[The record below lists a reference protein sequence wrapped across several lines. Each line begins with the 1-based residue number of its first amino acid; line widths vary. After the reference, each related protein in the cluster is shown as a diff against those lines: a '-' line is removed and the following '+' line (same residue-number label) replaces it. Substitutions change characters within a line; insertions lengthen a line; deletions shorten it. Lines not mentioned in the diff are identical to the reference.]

1 MPYTGDDGVAAL
13 CRALSQGMQE
23 RGFEI
28 RTFMPRYGCI
38 NERRNQLH
46 EVIRLSGMNLVIDG
60 SDHQLIIKVASIP
73 SARIQVYFIDN
84 DDYFARKAMLRD
96 GAGKWFED
104 NDERAIFFAR
114 GVLETVRK
122 LRWEPSVVHC
132 HGWFAAVA
140 PIYLRHVFNDD
151 PLFANLKIVV
161 SLYDDGFEG
170 ELDAGFAGKLKG
182 EGVPQ
187 KALGWIGKPTYDN
200 MMKMVID
207 HADGVVIE
215 AKELSGELG
224 EYIAASGKPVLT
236 PEGEK
241 DLDSYQRFYEEIF

>member
-1 MPYTGDDGVAAL
+1 MSKPRILYVSQEIMPYTGDDGMAEL
-13 CRALSQGMQE
+13 CRKLSQGMQE
-23 RGFEI
+23 RGYEI
-28 RTFMPRYGCI
+28 RTFMPRYGCV

-84 DDYFARKAMLRD
+84 DDYFSRKAMLQNA
-96 GAGKWFED
+96 AGKWFED

-140 PIYLRHVFNDD
+140 PLYLRHVFDDD
-151 PLFANLKIVV
+151 PLFANLKVVV

-170 ELDAGFAGKLKG
+170 ELDSGFADKLKG

-187 KALGWIGKPTYDN
+187 EALAGLEQPTYDN
-200 MMKMVID
+200 MMK
-207 HADGVVIE
+207 
-215 AKELSGELG
+215 
-224 EYIAASGKPVLT
+224 
-236 PEGEK
+236 
-241 DLDSYQRFYEEIF
+241 RR

>member
-1 MPYTGDDGVAAL
+1 MAEL
-13 CRALSQGMQE
+13 CRKLSQGMQE
-23 RGFEI
+23 RGYEI

-73 SARIQVYFIDN
+73 AARVQVYFIDN
-84 DDYFARKAMLRD
+84 DDYFARKAMLQNA
-96 GAGKWFED
+96 AGKWFED

-122 LRWEPSVVHC
+122 LRWEPAVVHC
-132 HGWFAAVA
+132 HGWFAAVV
-140 PIYLRHVFNDD
+140 PLYLRYAFCDD
-151 PLFANLKIVV
+151 PLFANLKVVV

-170 ELDAGFAGKLKG
+170 ELDAGFAAKLAS

-187 KALGWIGKPTYDN
+187 EALQWLGNPTYDN
-200 MMKMVID
+200 MMKTVMA
-207 HADGVVIE
+207 HADGVVVE
-215 AKELSGELG
+215 AGGLSADLEAH
-224 EYIAASGKPVLT
+224 IAQWDKPVLR
-236 PEGEK
+236 PVAEGNV
-241 DLDSYQRFYEEIF
+241 LDSYQKFYEEILGK